1 MKKLKLCLSL
11 CTMCLCIAVLCI
23 GVLSYSSAQYTI
35 DGNITYNV
43 ADVYVKITTQVFKVQ
58 AQKSVSEMK
67 SEITKLAETQLG
79 DDSDLTVDGIT
90 YTWSQTLDGYNSLN
104 AEDGGTVT
112 ITDSQSV
119 DLAMSKSCYTYYI
132 IINIE
137 NLSTRTDVCAYGVDS
152 TTGDNIYKATNIYQ
166 NNILK
171 GEKNRNIVMAYSLID
186 TQKDVDTTVS
196 YSINVNFN
204 QYVVQNIQLSTN
216 LYSTD
221 TSASSFTKASELRT
235 TAKNI
240 ETSGTTLTGTEIASA
255 TSEIELSDSA
265 TTFSTGSQTLDY
277 STAKTYWIV
286 SEITNPTSEDI
297 YVKVKD
303 IEEKDFFSSNS
314 FIYRSGDIEILSAG
328 ETGRI
333 VLGYT
338 FWTSGK
344 NTTLTSIK
352 NCGYTIEIGKK
363 ADYTPLKYQDTQ
375 TLTTVDLK
383 TTYTKTP
390 YYYVEM
396 GDYYGLPVRWKLMA
410 ESTTSTSGDGVYK
423 YDSAGTAYYKH
434 SSYTS
439 DTKTSG
445 SDVNGLFIQETN
457 TSYFMTNNMDMPY
470 WYNEKDPDESLMI
483 SLTSCSFNS
492 NKYSSD
498 STSDYSTDDDG
509 NETTN
514 IANDYYNS
522 RIRNYLNGTG
532 KSVYQ
537 MANMNMSE
545 YSSDGTVNKGYAK
558 SSYSNDLNMSTSGVG
573 GSVYSGIGNRT
584 SMDIKVGNLS
594 SNTWTQGTTDY
605 GSGKTTSDKF
615 WLLSVEEMLTWLAGK
630 QTSTT
635 IDDSVN
641 ELTASFGGYFKS
653 SSEFQGT
660 FVWLRSGS
668 ASHAYFSY
676 GVDNNGDWYYDF
688 VYFYDSAARAAF
700 QLSCKA

>member
-166 NNILK
+166 NNIQK

-204 QYVVQNIQLSTN
+204 QYAVQNIQLSTN

-314 FIYRSGDIEILSAG
+314 FIYRSGDIESLSAG

-375 TLTTVDLK
+375 TLTTVDLE

-410 ESTTSTSGDGVYK
+410 ESTTSTSGNGVYK
-423 YDSAGTAYYKH
+423 YDGAGTAYYKH

-457 TSYFMTNNMDMPY
+457 TSYFFTNNMDMPY

-532 KSVYQ
+532 ESVYQ
-537 MANMNMSE
+537 MANINMSE

-573 GSVYSGIGNRT
+573 GSVYSEIGNRT

-641 ELTASFGGYFKS
+641 ELIASFGGYFKS

-668 ASHAYFSY
+668 ASCAGSSFNVSGNGGWYND
-676 GVDNNGDWYYDF
+676 GVYYYC
-688 VYFYDSAARAAF
+688 VAARAAF